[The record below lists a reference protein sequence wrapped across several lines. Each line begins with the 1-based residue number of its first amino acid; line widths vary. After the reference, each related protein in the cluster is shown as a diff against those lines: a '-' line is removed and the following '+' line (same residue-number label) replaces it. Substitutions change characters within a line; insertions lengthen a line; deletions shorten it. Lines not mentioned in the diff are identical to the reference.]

1 MLLMLSLCPIYKF
14 RPFRLL
20 VGAALLTSLLGIAA
34 PLIHAADEQPQSP
47 AWGGEPVKRTWGSP
61 DSQEEF
67 EEQLRERAEEGSELM
82 TAPLAEDE
90 TAPAEK
96 PTAVPTPTPGANRQ
110 RVMQFIYKPKVSA
123 QPTPEPMEGEELDTE
138 PLAAVEGPVQR
149 LGSVRARLDRSTV
162 HLDESFALI
171 VEITVTDLT
180 RLPLLKPPRL
190 PDLNLINAYQSQ
202 TRVSRQGAVWWMRT
216 QGFVF
221 LARRPGRFTLP
232 SMSLNYAG
240 QTLRTPALE
249 IEVEGSRSGQSYR
262 SPLSGERYQEGAM
275 VPGAPDT
282 GMLEE
287 EGQENEFSASVSA
300 AKAYVNQQVILTV
313 HLAYTVNERTAVA
326 YRPPVSTGFITEEL
340 PEEKSEELI
349 SGAKLRSV
357 SHRYR
362 TALFAVRPGG
372 LTLGPGQAIFSDA
385 GSSRTLQTDPLLV
398 EVVPLPPDPEAD
410 ETAGSSGL
418 VGAFQLAAEPPEALR
433 AGSPGRIQLRLSG
446 TGNLRAAPEP
456 VWAVPA
462 GSRLFLETRQ
472 DELQP
477 QAEGLYGT
485 RTYSYW
491 LVCDQPG
498 ALRLGPARVRYFDP
512 AQNRWLEARAD
523 LPLLS
528 IAPKPEAVAAGP
540 SPSDA
545 ARKLSLRPDRSST
558 RPLRPA
564 PAWKFATVGFW
575 AWQVIG
581 PAMLGL
587 LWWARRQQQKALAE
601 ASTLRVRRAY
611 GQARKSLRQLKGY
624 IHRREDQKFYDGVS
638 RTAAEYLSAKL
649 NQPSVFVNLDRL
661 PDFFGPY
668 HVPAELLSRFRIALT
683 AIEYVRYAAVVLP
696 NKDMEA
702 LHRDL
707 ENAIEQFEK
716 FWQNRP
722 RQQRP
727 PAASLVIL
735 ATLTSL
741 AGAAWG
747 QEGELH
753 RLRGAT
759 LAERGELAA
768 AEAEYRQVL
777 NLGLTDPEVFYNLGN
792 VYLRQGKVGLSVLA
806 YERGLRQSPRDPDLR
821 YNLVQALSVV
831 AQAPDAPPQRRPG
844 WSGSLYRLATANELA
859 VAASAAYYLALLLA
873 GLAAWWPKKFGPWRW
888 GVWLAAG
895 LALAFAAWSAAR
907 QFEPQWR
914 KQGVVL
920 VAGTEVHSRP
930 YTQAETL
937 YTLPEGA
944 QVRVR
949 AEEEAWVE
957 VFFAPNRQGW
967 VSRSTLG
974 WIE

>member
-1 MLLMLSLCPIYKF
+1 MLSMH
-14 RPFRLL
+14 PFRLTPTVRWL
-20 VGAALLTSLLGIAA
+20 AGAALLAGLLGAGA
-34 PLIHAADEQPQSP
+34 PLVRAADEQPQSP

-61 DSQEEF
+61 DAVEEF
-67 EEQLRERAEEGSELM
+67 EEQLRERAEEGNELM
-82 TAPLAEDE
+82 TAPLLSDE
-90 TAPAEK
+90 EEPDEA
-96 PTAVPTPTPGANRQ
+96 PTAAPTPAPSGAKGP
-110 RVMQFIYKPKVSA
+110 RVMQFIYKPKA
-123 QPTPEPMEGEELDTE
+123 APPPTAEPLEGEEFDTA
-138 PLAAVEGPVQR
+138 PLAAAEGPEQR
-149 LGSVRARLDRSTV
+149 LGALRARLDRSTV
-162 HLDESFALI
+162 HLDESFELI
-171 VEITVTDLT
+171 VEVTATDLT
-180 RLPLLKPPRL
+180 RVPLLKPPRL

-202 TRVSRQGAVWWMRT
+202 TRVMRQGAAWWMRT

-221 LARRPGRFTLP
+221 LARKPGRFTLP
-232 SMSLNYAG
+232 GMSLIHAG
-240 QTLRTPALE
+240 QTLRTPDLE
-249 IEVEGSRSGQSYR
+249 IQVEGSRSGQSYR

-282 GMLEE
+282 GRLGE
-287 EGQENEFSASVSA
+287 EGEPGEFYATLSA

-313 HLAYTVNERTAVA
+313 QLAYTISERTSVT
-326 YRPPVSTGFITEEL
+326 YRPPAATGFITEEL

-349 SGAKLRSV
+349 SGARMRSV
-357 SHRYR
+357 SHRYH

-372 LTLGPGQAIFSDA
+372 LTLGAAQAIFSDA
-385 GSSRTLQTDPLLV
+385 GSSRTVQTEPLLV
-398 EVVPLPPDPEAD
+398 EIVPLPPDPEAD
-410 ETAGSSGL
+410 ASGGSSGL
-418 VGAFQLAAEPPEALR
+418 VGAFQLNAEPPGNLR
-433 AGSPGRIQLRLSG
+433 AGSPGRVGLRLSG

-456 VWAVPA
+456 AWEVPS

-477 QAEGLYGT
+477 RADGLHGT
-485 RTYSYW
+485 RVYSYW

-512 AQNRWLEARAD
+512 GQVRWLEARAD
-523 LPLLS
+523 LPLLTV
-528 IAPKPEAVAAGP
+528 APKPEAVAMGP

-545 ARKLSLRPDRSST
+545 ARKLTLRPDRSST

-564 PAWKFATVGFW
+564 PAWNFATAGFW
-575 AWQVIG
+575 IWQGIG
-581 PAMLGL
+581 PALLGL
-587 LWWARRQQQKALAE
+587 LWWLRRQRQKALAE
-601 ASTLRVRRAY
+601 AATLRVRRAY
-611 GQARKSLRQLKGY
+611 ANARRALRQLKSY

-702 LHRDL
+702 LRQDL

-716 FWQNRP
+716 FWQSRP
-722 RQQRP
+722 RSSR
-727 PAASLVIL
+727 PAAAPLL
-735 ATLTSL
+735 ALGLL
-741 AGAAWG
+741 AACAAAGWA
-747 QEGELH
+747 QDAELQ

-759 LAERGELAA
+759 LAEQGELAA
-768 AEAEYRQVL
+768 AEAEFRQVL
-777 NLGLTDPEVFYNLGN
+777 DQGLNDPEVFYNLGN
-792 VYLRQGKVGLSVLA
+792 VYVRQGKLGPAVLA
-806 YERGLRQSPRDPDLR
+806 YERGLRLAPRDPDLR
-821 YNLVQALSVV
+821 YNLQQALGVV
-831 AQAPDAPPQRRPG
+831 AQAPDAPPQRGPG
-844 WSGSLYRLATANELA
+844 PAGSLYRFATANELA

-873 GLAAWWPKKFGPWRW
+873 GLIAWWPKTFSRQRW

-895 LALAFAAWSAAR
+895 LALAFSLWSAAR
-907 QFEPQWR
+907 QFEPSWR
-914 KQGVVL
+914 KQAVVL

-944 QVRVR
+944 RVRVR

-957 VFFAPNRQGW
+957 VLFAPSRQGW
-967 VSRSTLG
+967 VSRSTVG